1 MSASSS
7 EPLDLPTPPVPP
19 QPARRSL
26 LKRLSAVVAGSFLA
40 SPVQALLGRR
50 LLAKAAA
57 PALVASPAGTSSS
70 AGNPFVGEII
80 IAAFNFA
87 PRNYARCDGQL
98 MAISQNTA
106 LFSLLGTYYGGD
118 GRSTFALPNLNG
130 CVALGAGQ
138 GPGLSL
144 YDLGQTGG
152 SAAVTLLPTEMPAH
166 THSVALSYSQ
176 ALGNTASPE
185 NAYLASNGT
194 GRPQYAA
201 TNTAY
206 MASGATGSALP
217 HNNMQPYQVLAYYIA
232 VRGVFPPRS

>member
-7 EPLDLPTPPVPP
+7 EPLGLPTPPVPP

-26 LKRLSAVVAGSFLA
+26 LKRLSAMVAGSFLA
-40 SPVQALLGRR
+40 SPLQALFGRR
-50 LLAKAAA
+50 LMAKAASSA
-57 PALVASPAGTSSS
+57 QVASPAGSSSS
-70 AGNPFVGEII
+70 AGTPFVGEII

-98 MAISQNTA
+98 LSISQNTA
-106 LFSLLGTYYGGD
+106 LFALLGTYYGGN
-118 GRSTFALPNLNG
+118 GRTNFALPNLNG

-152 SAAVTLLPTEMPAH
+152 TATVTLQPSEMPAH
-166 THSVALSYSQ
+166 IHTVALSYSQ

-185 NAYLASNGT
+185 NAYLASNGA

-206 MASGATGSALP
+206 MATGATGSALP

-232 VRGVFPPRS
+232 LQGIFPPRS